1 VGLNELG
8 HFCHN
13 SNNLVI
19 NQKKRNLD
27 FCRFEYTTPGLDM
40 PYKTWASP
48 FAVVAHIT
56 AGSSS
61 SHIGGQNC
69 CYQSFFSCFFFI
81 ITNGNIFK
89 VLFAKRHD
97 NFKKQGIKR
106 KLLSEIEDSG

>member
-1 VGLNELG
+1 
-8 HFCHN
+8 
-13 SNNLVI
+13 
-19 NQKKRNLD
+19 
-27 FCRFEYTTPGLDM
+27 M

-69 CYQSFFSCFFFI
+69 CSQSFFSCFFFFI
-81 ITNGNIFK
+81 ITNGNLFK

-106 KLLSEIEDSG
+106 KLSSEKTVDILLIRFYGAKRKTEFRSFCCS